1 MYQTSSI
8 FQELKSF
15 RSWLRDEALKKN
27 SMSQVQISFFLAVDT
42 LNLWV
47 IMCIII
53 NKITQKKKCSYFSS
67 PLLVLEHKSM
77 QLTCVNNCN
86 DVPYLPK
93 DKKVKSHTLY
103 DL

>member
-27 SMSQVQISFFLAVDT
+27 SMSQVQISFLLAVDT

-53 NKITQKKKCSYFSS
+53 NKITQKKKMFLFFKSPFSS
-67 PLLVLEHKSM
+67 WAQVDATDL
-77 QLTCVNNCN
+77 CN
-86 DVPYLPK
+86 
-93 DKKVKSHTLY
+93 
-103 DL
+103 